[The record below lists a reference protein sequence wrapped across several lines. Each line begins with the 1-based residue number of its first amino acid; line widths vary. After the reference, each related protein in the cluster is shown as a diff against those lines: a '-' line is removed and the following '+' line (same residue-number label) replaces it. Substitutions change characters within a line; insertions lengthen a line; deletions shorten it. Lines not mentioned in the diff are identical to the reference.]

1 MLKKYFYTGYLKN
14 GTVKFGIEKGNNEK
28 VIRDLLKS
36 RDIFLKNIIKI
47 SLISEKQKFSHIIN
61 FFTECRIFVKNGYSF
76 FKILDILEENTD
88 FKLYT
93 DRMKISMKKGESIYE
108 IFKKSGIN
116 LKNTELMIIKS
127 GEESG
132 NLCRAL
138 EIIEEGLKEKERIKK
153 DMRKIMIYPVIVFMV
168 IIFLIL
174 FLGFFILPDF
184 IKIIENTDKNLP
196 KITKAIIWGTN
207 NFLYII
213 FICLLSIIIFIFVI
227 RKENTREK
235 IFEYSLK
242 IPVIKDIQ
250 NKIFISTFT
259 EILSILLYSG
269 ITIIESI
276 NLIKEE
282 LRYKHFKFKLEKS
295 REELKKGNTIYS
307 AFKNMEIFSK
317 TEIELIKTGE
327 ESGELVE
334 VLKLISQ
341 RTKENLKQKT
351 DIGIKTAEPLLII
364 IIGIIIG
371 IVFLGIYMPVF
382 QMMDGI

>member
-1 MLKKYFYTGYLKN
+1 
-14 GTVKFGIEKGNNEK
+14 
-28 VIRDLLKS
+28 
-36 RDIFLKNIIKI
+36 
-47 SLISEKQKFSHIIN
+47 
-61 FFTECRIFVKNGYSF
+61 
-76 FKILDILEENTD
+76 
-88 FKLYT
+88 
-93 DRMKISMKKGESIYE
+93 MKKGESIYE

-138 EIIEEGLKEKERIKK
+138 EIIEERLKEKERIKK

-196 KITKAIIWGTN
+196 MITKAIIWGTN

-242 IPVIKDIQ
+242 ILVIRDIQ
-250 NKIFISTFT
+250 NKIFILTFT

-282 LRYKHFKFKLEKS
+282 LRYKYFKFKLEK
-295 REELKKGNTIYS
+295 
-307 AFKNMEIFSK
+307 
-317 TEIELIKTGE
+317 
-327 ESGELVE
+327 
-334 VLKLISQ
+334 
-341 RTKENLKQKT
+341 
-351 DIGIKTAEPLLII
+351 AERN
-364 IIGIIIG
+364 
-371 IVFLGIYMPVF
+371 
-382 QMMDGI
+382 